1 MKTKTIRQSATFK
14 ASPAEVYETLM
25 DSRKHSKFTGAK
37 ASISRKEGGSFSA
50 FDGYCSGKNLELIS
64 PKKIVQSWRAS
75 EWKEGHFSKTTFSF
89 SKTKTGTKL
98 SFTQSGV
105 PVQHYHAIKNGWIE
119 HYWTPMKEMLGE
131 NKK

>member
-14 ASPAEVYETLM
+14 TSPAEVYEMLM
-25 DSRKHSKFTGAK
+25 DSRKHSKFTGGK

-50 FDGYCSGKNLELIS
+50 YDGYCSGKNIELI
-64 PKKIVQSWRAS
+64 PDKKIVQSWRAS
-75 EWKEGHFSKTTFSF
+75 EWEEGHFSKATFSL

-105 PVQHYHAIKNGWIE
+105 PVKHYNAIKNGWIE
-119 HYWTPMKEMLGE
+119 HYWNPMKEIAGG
-131 NKK
+131 K